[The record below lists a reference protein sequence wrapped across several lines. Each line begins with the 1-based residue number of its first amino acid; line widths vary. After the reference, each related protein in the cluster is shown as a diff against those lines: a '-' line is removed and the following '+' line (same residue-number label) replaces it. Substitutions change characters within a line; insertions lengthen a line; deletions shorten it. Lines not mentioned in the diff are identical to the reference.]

1 MGRLSDTVYFSHGD
15 GGHGVTTMR
24 LLGKILGEMVAG
36 HAECY
41 DVWSVLPNLPF
52 PGGKTFR
59 VPFTMLG
66 AWWYGLRDRLGL

>member
-1 MGRLSDTVYFSHGD
+1 
-15 GGHGVTTMR
+15 MR